1 LSSCA
6 CWFWIMV
13 CAHAGIEEDDDMSLF
28 SSNNSSSTGSEGSST
43 SSKYS
48 GSSSASSASRSKSGL
63 RLFSINSSTFSC
75 ENSSRN
81 KRRRNTFSGRLSRRR
96 SLRFCSANEYCAYSI
111 RKSSSEAGLLT
122 CLRVAT
128 ITRGGEV
135 GFGFDALAEVLLV
148 VVCFPFPFG
157 GAVMTKF

>member
-1 LSSCA
+1 MPL
-6 CWFWIMV
+6 V
-13 CAHAGIEEDDDMSLF
+13 

-63 RLFSINSSTFSC
+63 RLFSINSSTSSC

-81 KRRRNTFSGRLSRRR
+81 KRRRNTLSGRLSRRR
-96 SLRFCSANEYCAYSI
+96 SLRFCSAGGYCVYSI
-111 RKSSSEAGLLT
+111 RKSLSEAGLLT

-128 ITRGGEV
+128 ITREGVV
-135 GFGFDALAEVLLV
+135 GFGFAVLVEVLLV